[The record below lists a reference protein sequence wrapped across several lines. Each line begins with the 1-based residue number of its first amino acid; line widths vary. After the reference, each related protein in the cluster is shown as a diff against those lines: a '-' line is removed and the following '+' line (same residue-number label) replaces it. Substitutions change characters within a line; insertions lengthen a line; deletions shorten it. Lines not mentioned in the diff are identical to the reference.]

1 MRILLVEDDKLI
13 GDGIKAGLSK
23 MGFSIDWFTAGL
35 EGKNALYSAPYDAAI
50 LDLTLPGIDGLDIL
64 REWRDKG
71 RHEPVLILTARDAL
85 SQRVEG
91 LRLGADDYLCKPFAL
106 IEVAAR
112 LEALIRRA
120 HGQSSSELRHGKV
133 ILDPNRLTAS
143 LDGESLALKPK
154 EFALL
159 ELLMRNAGRVLPRKL
174 IEEKLYTWG
183 TTRSP
188 ATPWK
193 FTSII
198 CAASSAATLSVPST
212 ASAIPW
218 VTHETTCP
226 PEPAPAPDAAVCRT
240 DHRRLGNGQRYRL
253 AADQQKAG

>member
-1 MRILLVEDDKLI
+1 MKILVIEDDALLLQGLI
-13 GDGIKAGLSK
+13 LAMQSEGYACDGVASAHEAALSLA
-23 MGFSIDWFTAGL
+23 S
-35 EGKNALYSAPYDAAI
+35 NHYSLVV
-50 LDLTLPGIDGLDIL
+50 LDLGLPDEDGLHFL
-64 REWRDKG
+64 ARMRREKFSQ
-71 RHEPVLILTARDAL
+71 PVLILTARDAL

-133 ILDPNRLTAS
+133 RLDPNRLTAS

-174 IEEKLYTWG
+174 IEEKLYTWDDEV
-183 TTRSP
+183 
-188 ATPWK
+188 
-193 FTSII
+193 
-198 CAASSAATLSVPST
+198 SSNAVEVHVHHLRRKLGSDFIRTVHGIGYTLG
-212 ASAIPW
+212 
-218 VTHETTCP
+218 
-226 PEPAPAPDAAVCRT
+226 DA
-240 DHRRLGNGQRYRL
+240 
-253 AADQQKAG
+253 

>member
-174 IEEKLYTWG
+174 IEEKLYTWDDEV
-183 TTRSP
+183 P

>member
-1 MRILLVEDDKLI
+1 M
-13 GDGIKAGLSK
+13 
-23 MGFSIDWFTAGL
+23 
-35 EGKNALYSAPYDAAI
+35 
-50 LDLTLPGIDGLDIL
+50 
-64 REWRDKG
+64 
-71 RHEPVLILTARDAL
+71 
-85 SQRVEG
+85 
-91 LRLGADDYLCKPFAL
+91 
-106 IEVAAR
+106 AAR

-174 IEEKLYTWG
+174 IEEKLYTG

-212 ASAIPW
+212 ASAIPG
-218 VTHETTCP
+218 
-226 PEPAPAPDAAVCRT
+226 DA
-240 DHRRLGNGQRYRL
+240 
-253 AADQQKAG
+253 

>member
-1 MRILLVEDDKLI
+1 M
-13 GDGIKAGLSK
+13 
-23 MGFSIDWFTAGL
+23 
-35 EGKNALYSAPYDAAI
+35 P
-50 LDLTLPGIDGLDIL
+50 
-64 REWRDKG
+64 
-71 RHEPVLILTARDAL
+71 L

-174 IEEKLYTWG
+174 IEEKLYTWDDEVSSNAVG
-183 TTRSP
+183 SSRP
-188 ATPWK
+188 
-193 FTSII
+193 
-198 CAASSAATLSVPST
+198 SSAPQARQRLYPYPST

-240 DHRRLGNGQRYRL
+240 DRRRLGDGQRYRL
-253 AADQQKAG
+253 AADQQKSWISCSIPSSCCSLAA